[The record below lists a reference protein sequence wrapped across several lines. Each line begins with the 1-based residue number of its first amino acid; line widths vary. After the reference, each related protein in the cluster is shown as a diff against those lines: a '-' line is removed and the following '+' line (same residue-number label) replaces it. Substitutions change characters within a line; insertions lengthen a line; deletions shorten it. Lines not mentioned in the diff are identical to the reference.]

1 MYEFS
6 QNETNSYFINQR
18 NLKSDRNIRVMIR
31 VSKSNNHK
39 SNKQSNNKLNPK
51 ENFNT
56 LIFI

>member
-39 SNKQSNNKLNPK
+39 SNKQSNKSYTILLHNIYQ
-51 ENFNT
+51 E
-56 LIFI
+56 